1 MVEQTKKAQEQKDD
15 TAGLGTLVG
24 ITALAAL
31 PFLRPIRSYVKQKL
45 AKETIESQAGTKIP
59 RVIADEA
66 QVVPQITYSP
76 DKTKINY
83 MVKQKQPQIEPL
95 LNDRPFESKPMFGS
109 ALYDAIKTSPADE
122 MLADDWVK
130 FFKSKQ
136 NTKYNDGR
144 SSSIQTEELF
154 DTNIA
159 ELDPKGNL
167 MGGLLAAAKNINAPI
182 NRELLLMQVKN
193 NPINRMKLVEFK
205 APQNFQ
211 GSIETLENQI
221 TNVYDT
227 IRKKYPTALAGDG
240 VSGISDLEKALQM
253 VKGIRLSNAQYSG
266 SNLSDTT
273 VQSLGQMFRGSLK
286 KLNVKGIDPQDK
298 SIFEN
303 ALKTVNSETEKLVMA
318 ARSPYKL
325 QHNSQELGQYKL
337 PGETNPVEMVW
348 YYPEKIPTN
357 KLSGSHFRIPDVKTS
372 GESQPLVHAM
382 YGTRF
387 TPKGEKVLSINEIQA
402 DIQQSVFERVKE
414 QEMKR
419 VNPFNREAQAGLL
432 IKPREEIQTKI
443 NEILKKGMYRTE
455 QEGYQL
461 DKLLGEQKIIK
472 KGLGGAKEES
482 NATDFLPMYDT
493 KQYTDYAVKTI
504 ARRAAEQGDQYVAVV
519 PVNYISRGKGAI
531 PGNEIVYGYA
541 NGKGIAKKGEAI
553 VPEVMRKLANQYK
566 TEAKTIQVS
575 KSDPDSPFKIIQ
587 KKEIIRFDKNPDKF
601 RDEAKELE
609 RFKVDHHTA
618 AFKNEEDAKKFLN
631 SYGEGGKIEFIPK
644 DSPELYDLMYALRV
658 TPDMANKP
666 FKLYKHT
673 GGLIED
679 IFKAPLI

>member
-1 MVEQTKKAQEQKDD
+1 MADEAKKMQEQKDD

-31 PFLRPIRSYVKQKL
+31 PFLKPIRSYVKQKL
-45 AKETIESQAGTKIP
+45 AKETIESQAGKNIP

-122 MLADDWVK
+122 MLADDWLK

-136 NTKYNDGR
+136 NVKYNDGR
-144 SSSIQTEELF
+144 SASVQTEELF

-159 ELDPKGNL
+159 SLDPKGNL
-167 MGGLLAAAKNINAPI
+167 VGGLLAAAKNINAPI
-182 NRELLLMQVKN
+182 NKELLLMQVKN
-193 NPINRMKLVEFK
+193 NPINRMQLAEFK
-205 APQNFQ
+205 APENFQ
-211 GSIETLENQI
+211 GSIGAVEDQVK
-221 TNVYDT
+221 NVLDT
-227 IRKKYPTALAGDG
+227 IRKKYPGSL
-240 VSGISDLEKALQM
+240 SGISDLEKALQM
-253 VKGIRLSNAQYSG
+253 SKGIRINNAQFSG
-266 SNLSDTT
+266 SNLNDTT
-273 VQSLGQMFRGSLK
+273 IQNLGQIFRDGLK

-303 ALKTVNSETEKLVMA
+303 ALKTVNAETEKLVLA
-318 ARSPYKL
+318 ARSPYRL
-325 QHNSQELGQYKL
+325 QHNSQEVGQYKL
-337 PGETNPVEMVW
+337 PGETNPIEMVW
-348 YYPEKIPTN
+348 YYPEKIATN
-357 KLSGSHFRIPDVKTS
+357 KSTSSHFRIPDVKY

-387 TPKGEKVLSINEIQA
+387 TPKGERVLSINEIQA
-402 DIQQSVFERVKE
+402 DVQQSVFEQVKE
-414 QEMKR
+414 EGKKR
-419 VNPFNREAQAGLL
+419 INPFNKEAQAGLL
-432 IKPREEIQTKI
+432 IKPKQSIKSKI
-443 NEILKKGMYRTE
+443 DEILKKGMYATE
-455 QEGYQL
+455 DETYQL
-461 DKLLGEQKIIK
+461 NKLLQEDAIIR
-472 KGLGGAKEES
+472 KGLSPEKEVSGA
-482 NATDFLPMYDT
+482 DYLPMFDT

-504 ARRAAEQGDQYVAVV
+504 ARRAAEKGDQWVSVV

-531 PGNEIVYGYA
+531 PGNELVYGYA
-541 NGKGIAKKGEAI
+541 NGKGVAKKGEAI
-553 VPEVMRKLANQYK
+553 VPESMRKLANQYR

-575 KSDPDSPFKIIQ
+575 KSDPESPFKVVQ
-587 KKEIIRFDKNPDKF
+587 VKKVKRFDKNPDKF
-601 RDEAKELE
+601 DDAKELE
-609 RFKVDHHTA
+609 EFKVNHHVA
-618 AFKNEEDAKKFLN
+618 AFKNEQDAKAFL
-631 SYGEGGKIEFIPK
+631 SGYGEGGKIEFIPK

>member
-24 ITALAAL
+24 ITALASL
-31 PFLRPIRSYVKQKL
+31 PFLKPIRSYVKQKL

-59 RVIADEA
+59 RVVADEA

-136 NTKYNDGR
+136 NVKYNDGR
-144 SSSIQTEELF
+144 SASIQMEELF

-159 ELDPKGNL
+159 DLDPKGNL
-167 MGGLLAAAKNINAPI
+167 VGGLLSAAKNINAPI
-182 NRELLLMQVKN
+182 NKELLLMQVKN

-211 GSIETLENQI
+211 GSIGAIDTQI
-221 TNVYDT
+221 KNVYDT
-227 IRKKYPTALAGDG
+227 VRKKYPEALAGDQ
-240 VSGISDLEKALQM
+240 VSGISDLQKALQM
-253 VKGIRLSNAQYSG
+253 VQGIRINNAQFSG

-273 VQSLGQMFRGSLK
+273 LQSLGQIFRDSLK

-303 ALKTVNSETEKLVMA
+303 ALKTVNAETEKLVMA

-325 QHNSQELGQYKL
+325 QHNSQEVGQYKL

-348 YYPEKIPTN
+348 YYPEKIATN
-357 KLSGSHFRIPDVKTS
+357 RSSSSHFKIPETKY
-372 GESQPLVHAM
+372 GETQPLVHAM
-382 YGTRF
+382 YGTRY
-387 TPKGEKVLSINEIQA
+387 TPKGERVLSINEIQA
-402 DIQQSVFERVKE
+402 DVQQSVFEQVKE
-414 QEMKR
+414 EGKKR
-419 VNPFNREAQAGLL
+419 INPFNKEAEAGLL
-432 IKPREEIQTKI
+432 IKPREEINTKI
-443 NEILKKGMYRTE
+443 NELLKKGMYATE
-455 QEGYQL
+455 DETYQL
-461 DKLLGEQKIIK
+461 NKLLGEQKLIK
-472 KGLGGAKEES
+472 KGLTAEKTA

-519 PVNYISRGKGAI
+519 PVNYISRGKGAL
-531 PGNEIVYGYA
+531 PGNELVYGYA
-541 NGKGIAKKGEAI
+541 NGKGVAKKGEAI
-553 VPEVMRKLANQYK
+553 VPETMRKLANQYK

-575 KSDPDSPFKIIQ
+575 KSDPESPFKVVQ
-587 KKEIIRFDKNPDKF
+587 VKKVKRFDKNPDKF
-601 RDEAKELE
+601 DDAKELE
-609 RFKVDHHTA
+609 EFKVNHHVA
-618 AFKNEEDAKKFLN
+618 AFKNEQDAKNFL
-631 SYGEGGKIEFIPK
+631 SGYGEGGKIEFIPK

>member
-1 MVEQTKKAQEQKDD
+1 MADEAKKMQEQKDD

-31 PFLRPIRSYVKQKL
+31 PFLKPIRSYVRQKL
-45 AKETIESQAGTKIP
+45 AKETIESQAGKNIP
-59 RVIADEA
+59 RVVADEA

-122 MLADDWVK
+122 MLADDWLK

-136 NTKYNDGR
+136 NVKYNDGR
-144 SSSIQTEELF
+144 SASVQTEELF

-159 ELDPKGNL
+159 SLDPKGNL
-167 MGGLLAAAKNINAPI
+167 VGGLLAAAKNINAPI
-182 NRELLLMQVKN
+182 NKELLLMQVKN
-193 NPINRMKLVEFK
+193 NPINRMQLAEFK
-205 APQNFQ
+205 APENFQ
-211 GSIETLENQI
+211 GSIGAVEDQVK
-221 TNVYDT
+221 NVLDT
-227 IRKKYPTALAGDG
+227 IRKKYPGSL
-240 VSGISDLEKALQM
+240 SGISDLEKALQM
-253 VKGIRLSNAQYSG
+253 SKGIRINNAQFSG
-266 SNLSDTT
+266 SNLNDTT
-273 VQSLGQMFRGSLK
+273 IQNLGQIFRDGLK

-303 ALKTVNSETEKLVMA
+303 ALKTVNAETEKLVLA
-318 ARSPYKL
+318 ARSPYRL
-325 QHNSQELGQYKL
+325 QHNSQEVGQYKL

-348 YYPEKIPTN
+348 YYPEKIATN
-357 KLSGSHFRIPDVKTS
+357 KSTSSHFRIPDVKY
-372 GESQPLVHAM
+372 GETQPLVHAM

-387 TPKGEKVLSINEIQA
+387 TPKGERVLSINEIQA
-402 DIQQSVFERVKE
+402 DVQQSVFEQVKE
-414 QEMKR
+414 EGKKR
-419 VNPFNREAQAGLL
+419 INPFNKEAQAGLL
-432 IKPREEIQTKI
+432 IKPKESIKSKI
-443 NEILKKGMYRTE
+443 DEILKKGMYATE
-455 QEGYQL
+455 DETYQL
-461 DKLLGEQKIIK
+461 NKLLQEDAIIR
-472 KGLGGAKEES
+472 KGLSPEKEVSGA
-482 NATDFLPMYDT
+482 DYLPMFDT

-504 ARRAAEQGDQYVAVV
+504 ARRAAEKGDQWVSVV

-531 PGNEIVYGYA
+531 PGNELVYGYA
-541 NGKGIAKKGEAI
+541 NGKGVAKKGEAI
-553 VPEVMRKLANQYK
+553 IPESMRKLANQYR

-575 KSDPDSPFKIIQ
+575 KSDPESPFKVVQ
-587 KKEIIRFDKNPDKF
+587 VKKVKRFDKNPDKF
-601 RDEAKELE
+601 DDAKELE
-609 RFKVDHHTA
+609 EFKVNHHVA
-618 AFKNEEDAKKFLN
+618 AFKNEQDAKAFL
-631 SYGEGGKIEFIPK
+631 SGYGEGGKIEFIPK

>member
-24 ITALAAL
+24 ITALAAV
-31 PFLRPIRSYVKQKL
+31 PFLKPIRSYVKQKL

-59 RVIADEA
+59 RVVADEA

-76 DKTKINY
+76 DKTKVNY

-109 ALYDAIKTSPADE
+109 ALYDAIKTSPAEE
-122 MLADDWVK
+122 MLADDWLK
-130 FFKSKQ
+130 FFKTKQ
-136 NTKYNDGR
+136 NVKYNDGR
-144 SSSIQTEELF
+144 SASIQMEELF

-159 ELDPKGNL
+159 DLDPKGNL
-167 MGGLLAAAKNINAPI
+167 VGGLLSAAKNINAPI
-182 NRELLLMQVKN
+182 NKELLLAQVKN

-205 APQNFQ
+205 APENFQ
-211 GSIETLENQI
+211 GSIGAIDTQI
-221 TNVYDT
+221 KNVYDT
-227 IRKKYPTALAGDG
+227 VRKKYPEALAGDQ
-240 VSGISDLEKALQM
+240 VSGISDLQKALQM
-253 VKGIRLSNAQYSG
+253 VQGIRINNAQFSG

-273 VQSLGQMFRGSLK
+273 LQSLGQIFRDSLK

-303 ALKTVNSETEKLVMA
+303 ALKTVNAETEKLVMA

-325 QHNSQELGQYKL
+325 QHNSSEIGQYKL

-357 KLSGSHFRIPDVKTS
+357 RLSGSHFRIPDVKTS

-382 YGTRF
+382 YGTRY

-402 DIQQSVFERVKE
+402 DIQQSVFEKVKE
-414 QEMKR
+414 DGMKR
-419 VNPFNREAQAGLL
+419 INPFNKEAEAGLL
-432 IKPREEIQTKI
+432 IKPREELGQKI
-443 NEILKKGMYRTE
+443 NAILKKGMYRTE
-455 QEGYQL
+455 DEGYQL
-461 DKLLGEQKIIK
+461 EKLLGEQRLIK
-472 KGLGGAKEES
+472 KGLAAEKTA

-504 ARRAAEQGDQYVAVV
+504 ARRAAEQGDQWVSVV
-519 PVNYISRGKGAI
+519 PVSYISRGKGAI
-531 PGNEIVYGYA
+531 PGNELVYGYA
-541 NGKGIAKKGEAI
+541 NGKGVAKKGEAI
-553 VPEVMRKLANQYK
+553 VPETMRKLANQYK

-575 KSDPDSPFKIIQ
+575 KSDPESPFKVVQ
-587 KKEIIRFDKNPDKF
+587 VKKVKRFDKNPDKF
-601 RDEAKELE
+601 DDAKELE
-609 RFKVDHHTA
+609 EFKVNHHVA
-618 AFKNEEDAKKFLN
+618 AFKNEQDAKSFL
-631 SYGEGGKIEFIPK
+631 SGYGEGGKIEFIPK

>member
-31 PFLRPIRSYVKQKL
+31 PFLRPVRNFVRQKL
-45 AKETIESQAGTKIP
+45 AKETIESQAGTNIP
-59 RVIADEA
+59 RVVAGEA

-95 LNDRPFESKPMFGS
+95 LNDRSFESKPMFGS
-109 ALYDAIKTSPADE
+109 SLYDAIKTSPADE

-182 NRELLLMQVKN
+182 NRELLLAQVKN

-205 APQNFQ
+205 APENFQ
-211 GSIETLENQI
+211 GSINALEEQI
-221 TNVYDT
+221 KSVYDVV
-227 IRKKYPTALAGDG
+227 RKKYPTALEGNQ
-240 VSGISDLEKALQM
+240 VSGISDLQKAIQM
-253 VKGIRLSNAQYSG
+253 VQGIRLNNAQFSG

-273 VQSLGQMFRGSLK
+273 LQSLGQLFRDSLK
-286 KLNVKGIDPQDK
+286 KLNVKGIDPQDQA
-298 SIFEN
+298 IFQN
-303 ALKTVNSETEKLVMA
+303 ALKTVNAETEKLVMS

-325 QHNSQELGQYKL
+325 QHNSSEIGQYKL

-402 DIQQSVFERVKE
+402 DIQQSVFEQIKE
-414 QEMKR
+414 EGKKR

-432 IKPREEIQTKI
+432 IKPRENIQVKI
-443 NEILKKGMYRTE
+443 NELLKKGMYATE
-455 QEGYQL
+455 DEAYQL
-461 DKLLGEQKIIK
+461 NKLLGEQRLIRTEMAADK
-472 KGLGGAKEES
+472 
-482 NATDFLPMYDT
+482 ATNTSDFLPMFDT

-504 ARRAAEQGDQYVAVV
+504 ARRAAEQGNQYVAVV
-519 PVNYISRGKGAI
+519 PVNYISRGKGAL
-531 PGNEIVYGYA
+531 PGNELVYGYA
-541 NGKGIAKKGEAI
+541 NGKGVAKKGEAI
-553 VPEVMRKLANQYK
+553 IPESMRKLANQYK

-575 KSDPDSPFKIIQ
+575 KSDPDSPFKVVQ
-587 KKEIIRFDKNPDKF
+587 VKKVKRFDKNPDRF
-601 RDEAKELE
+601 DDAKELE
-609 RFKVDHHTA
+609 EFKVNHHTA
-618 AFKNEEDAKKFLN
+618 AFKNEDDAKIFLSN
-631 SYGEGGKIEFIPK
+631 YGEGGKIEFIPK

-666 FKLYKHT
+666 FKLYKRT

>member
-24 ITALAAL
+24 ITALTAL
-31 PFLRPIRSYVKQKL
+31 PFLKPIRSFVRQKL

-59 RVIADEA
+59 RVVADEA

-109 ALYDAIKTSPADE
+109 ALYDAIKTSPAEE
-122 MLADDWVK
+122 MLADDWLK
-130 FFKSKQ
+130 FFKTKQ
-136 NTKYNDGR
+136 NVKYNDGR
-144 SSSIQTEELF
+144 SASIQIEELF

-159 ELDPKGNL
+159 DLDPKGNL
-167 MGGLLAAAKNINAPI
+167 VGGLLAAAKNINAPI
-182 NRELLLMQVKN
+182 NKELLLAQVKN

-205 APQNFQ
+205 APENFQ
-211 GSIETLENQI
+211 GSIGAIDTQI
-221 TNVYDT
+221 KNVYDT
-227 IRKKYPTALAGDG
+227 VRKKYPEALAGDQ
-240 VSGISDLEKALQM
+240 VSGISDLQKALQM
-253 VKGIRLSNAQYSG
+253 VQGIRINNAQFSG

-273 VQSLGQMFRGSLK
+273 LQSLGQIFRDSLK

-303 ALKTVNSETEKLVMA
+303 ALKTVNAETEKLVMS
-318 ARSPYKL
+318 ARSPYRL
-325 QHNSQELGQYKL
+325 QHNSQEIGQYKL

-357 KLSGSHFRIPDVKTS
+357 KLSGSHFRIPDEKY
-372 GESQPLVHAM
+372 GETQPLVHAM

-402 DIQQSVFERVKE
+402 DIQQSVFEKVKE
-414 QEMKR
+414 DGMKR
-419 VNPFNREAQAGLL
+419 VNPFNKEAEAGLL
-432 IKPREEIQTKI
+432 IKPREELGQKI
-443 NEILKKGMYRTE
+443 NAILKKGMYRTE
-455 QEGYQL
+455 DEGYQL
-461 DKLLGEQKIIK
+461 EKLLGEQRLIK
-472 KGLGGAKEES
+472 KGLAAEKTA
-482 NATDFLPMYDT
+482 NATDFLPMFDT

-504 ARRAAEQGDQYVAVV
+504 ARRAAEQGDQWVSVV
-519 PVNYISRGKGAI
+519 PVSYISRGKGAI
-531 PGNEIVYGYA
+531 PGNELVYGYA
-541 NGKGIAKKGEAI
+541 NGKGVAKKGEAI
-553 VPEVMRKLANQYK
+553 IPETMRKLANQYK

-575 KSDPDSPFKIIQ
+575 KSDPESPFKIVQ
-587 KKEIIRFDKNPDKF
+587 VKKVKRFNKNPDKF
-601 RDEAKELE
+601 SDANELE
-609 RFKVDHHTA
+609 EFKVKHHVA
-618 AFKNEEDAKKFLN
+618 AFKNEQDAKNFL
-631 SYGEGGKIEFIPK
+631 SGYGEGGKIEFIPK
-644 DSPELYDLMYALRV
+644 DNPELYDLMYALRV

>member
-15 TAGLGTLVG
+15 TAGLGTLAG
-24 ITALAAL
+24 ITALAAI
-31 PFLRPIRSYVKQKL
+31 PFLRPVRNFVRQKL

-59 RVIADEA
+59 RVVADEA

-136 NTKYNDGR
+136 NVKYNDGR
-144 SSSIQTEELF
+144 SASIQMEELF

-159 ELDPKGNL
+159 DLDPKGNL
-167 MGGLLAAAKNINAPI
+167 VGGLLAAAKNINAPI
-182 NRELLLMQVKN
+182 NKELLLMQVKN

-211 GSIETLENQI
+211 GSVDTLENQI
-221 TNVYDT
+221 RSVYDV
-227 IRKKYPTALAGDG
+227 IRKKYPTALEGNQ
-240 VSGISDLEKALQM
+240 VSGISDLQKAIQM
-253 VKGIRLSNAQYSG
+253 VQGIRLNNAQYSG

-273 VQSLGQMFRGSLK
+273 LQSLGQMFRESLK

-303 ALKTVNSETEKLVMA
+303 ALKAVNAETEKLVMA

-325 QHNSQELGQYKL
+325 QHNSQEVGQYKL

-372 GESQPLVHAM
+372 YESQPLVHAM

-402 DIQQSVFERVKE
+402 DVQQSVFEQVKE
-414 QEMKR
+414 EGKKR
-419 VNPFNREAQAGLL
+419 INPFNKEAEAGLL
-432 IKPREEIQTKI
+432 IKPREEINTKI
-443 NEILKKGMYRTE
+443 NELLKKGMYATE
-455 QEGYQL
+455 DETYQL
-461 DKLLGEQKIIK
+461 NKLLGEQKLIK
-472 KGLGGAKEES
+472 KGLVAEKTA
-482 NATDFLPMYDT
+482 NATDFLPMFDT

-519 PVNYISRGKGAI
+519 PVNYIARGKGAI

-575 KSDPDSPFKIIQ
+575 KSDPDSPFKIVQ
-587 KKEIIRFDKNPDKF
+587 VKKVKRFDKNPDKF
-601 RDEAKELE
+601 DDAKELE
-609 RFKVDHHTA
+609 EFKVNHHTA
-618 AFKNEEDAKKFLN
+618 AFKNEEDAKIFLSN
-631 SYGEGGKIEFIPK
+631 YGDGGKIEFIPK

>member
-1 MVEQTKKAQEQKDD
+1 MSEQTKKAQEQKDD

-31 PFLRPIRSYVKQKL
+31 PFLKPIRSYVKQKL
-45 AKETIESQAGTKIP
+45 AKETIESQAGTNIP
-59 RVIADEA
+59 RVVAGEA

-122 MLADDWVK
+122 MLADDWLK
-130 FFKSKQ
+130 FFKSKT

-144 SSSIQTEELF
+144 SSSIQMEELF

-159 ELDPKGNL
+159 NVDPQGNL
-167 MGGLLAAAKNINAPI
+167 VGGLLAAAKNINTPI
-182 NRELLLMQVKN
+182 NKELLLLQVKN
-193 NPINRMKLVEFK
+193 NPINKMKLVEFK
-205 APQNFQ
+205 APENFQ
-211 GSIETLENQI
+211 GSIGAIESQI

-227 IRKKYPTALAGDG
+227 VRKKYVTALVGDG
-240 VSGISDLEKALQM
+240 VSGISNLEKALQM
-253 VKGIRLSNAQYSG
+253 SKGVRINNAQFSG

-273 VQSLGQMFRGSLK
+273 IQNLGQIFRDGLK

-303 ALKTVNSETEKLVMA
+303 ALKTVNAETEKLVLA

-325 QHNSQELGQYKL
+325 QHNSSEVGQYKL
-337 PGETNPVEMVW
+337 PGETNPIEMVW
-348 YYPEKIPTN
+348 YYPEKIATN
-357 KLSGSHFRIPDVKTS
+357 RSSSSHFRIPDVKTS

-402 DIQQSVFERVKE
+402 DVQQSVFEQVKE
-414 QEMKR
+414 EGKKR
-419 VNPFNREAQAGLL
+419 INPFNKEAQVGLL
-432 IKPREEIQTKI
+432 IKPKEQVKEKI

-455 QEGYQL
+455 EEGNQL
-461 DKLLGEQKIIK
+461 NKLLQEDTIMR
-472 KGLGGAKEES
+472 KGITPQNEISGA
-482 NATDFLPMYDT
+482 DYLPMFDT

-504 ARRAAEQGDQYVAVV
+504 ARRAAEQGNQYVSVV

-531 PGNEIVYGYA
+531 PGNELVYGYA
-541 NGKGIAKKGEAI
+541 NGKGVAKKGEAI
-553 VPEVMRKLANQYK
+553 VPESMRKLANQYR

-575 KSDPDSPFKIIQ
+575 KSDPESPFKVVQ
-587 KKEIIRFDKNPDKF
+587 VKKVKRFDKNPDKF
-601 RDEAKELE
+601 DNAKELE
-609 RFKVDHHTA
+609 EFKVNHHVA
-618 AFKNEEDAKKFLN
+618 AFKNEQDAKAFL
-631 SYGEGGKIEFIPK
+631 SGYGEGGKIEFIPK

-666 FKLYKHT
+666 FKLYKHA

>member
-1 MVEQTKKAQEQKDD
+1 MSEQTKKAQEQKDD

-31 PFLRPIRSYVKQKL
+31 PFLKPIRSYVKQKL
-45 AKETIESQAGTKIP
+45 AKETIESQAGTNIP
-59 RVIADEA
+59 RVVAGEA

-109 ALYDAIKTSPADE
+109 ALYDAIKTSPAEE
-122 MLADDWVK
+122 MLADDWLK
-130 FFKSKQ
+130 FFKTKQ
-136 NTKYNDGR
+136 NVKYNDGR
-144 SSSIQTEELF
+144 SASIQIEELF

-159 ELDPKGNL
+159 DLDPKGNL
-167 MGGLLAAAKNINAPI
+167 VGGLLAAAKNINAPI
-182 NRELLLMQVKN
+182 NKELLLAQVKN

-205 APQNFQ
+205 APENFQ
-211 GSIETLENQI
+211 GSIGAIDTQI
-221 TNVYDT
+221 KNVYDT
-227 IRKKYPTALAGDG
+227 VRKKYPEALAGDQ
-240 VSGISDLEKALQM
+240 VSGISDLQKALQM
-253 VKGIRLSNAQYSG
+253 VQGIRINNAQFSG

-273 VQSLGQMFRGSLK
+273 LQSLGQIFRDSLK

-303 ALKTVNSETEKLVMA
+303 ALKTVNAETEKLVMS
-318 ARSPYKL
+318 ARSPYRL
-325 QHNSQELGQYKL
+325 QHNSQEIGQYKL

-357 KLSGSHFRIPDVKTS
+357 RLSGSHFRIPDEKY
-372 GESQPLVHAM
+372 GETQPLVHAM
-382 YGTRF
+382 YGTRY

-402 DIQQSVFERVKE
+402 DIQQSVFEKVKE
-414 QEMKR
+414 DGMKR
-419 VNPFNREAQAGLL
+419 VNPFNKEAEAGLL
-432 IKPREEIQTKI
+432 IKPREELGQKI

-455 QEGYQL
+455 DEGYQL
-461 DKLLGEQKIIK
+461 EKLLGEQRLIK
-472 KGLGGAKEES
+472 KGLAAEKTA
-482 NATDFLPMYDT
+482 NATDFLPMFDT

-504 ARRAAEQGDQYVAVV
+504 ARRAAEQGDQWVSVV
-519 PVNYISRGKGAI
+519 PVSYISRGKGAI
-531 PGNEIVYGYA
+531 PGNELVYGYA
-541 NGKGIAKKGEAI
+541 NGKGVAKKGEAI
-553 VPEVMRKLANQYK
+553 VPETMRKLANQYK

-575 KSDPDSPFKIIQ
+575 KSDPESPFKVVQ
-587 KKEIIRFDKNPDKF
+587 VKKVKRFDKNPDKF
-601 RDEAKELE
+601 DDAKELE
-609 RFKVDHHTA
+609 EFKVNHHVA
-618 AFKNEEDAKKFLN
+618 AFKNEQDAKSFL
-631 SYGEGGKIEFIPK
+631 SGYGEGGKIEFIPK

>member
-31 PFLRPIRSYVKQKL
+31 PFLKPIRSYVKQKL
-45 AKETIESQAGTKIP
+45 AKETIESQAGTNIP
-59 RVIADEA
+59 RVVAGEA

-122 MLADDWVK
+122 MLADDWLK
-130 FFKSKQ
+130 FFKSKT

-144 SSSIQTEELF
+144 SSSIQMEELF

-159 ELDPKGNL
+159 NVDPQGNL
-167 MGGLLAAAKNINAPI
+167 VGGLLAAAKNINAPI
-182 NRELLLMQVKN
+182 NKELLLLQVKN
-193 NPINRMKLVEFK
+193 NPINKMKLVEFK
-205 APQNFQ
+205 APENFQ
-211 GSIETLENQI
+211 GSIGAVEDQVK
-221 TNVYDT
+221 NVLDT
-227 IRKKYPTALAGDG
+227 IRKKYPGSL
-240 VSGISDLEKALQM
+240 SGISDLEKALQM
-253 VKGIRLSNAQYSG
+253 SKGVRINNAQFSG

-273 VQSLGQMFRGSLK
+273 IQNLGQIFRDGLK

-303 ALKTVNSETEKLVMA
+303 ALKTVNAETEKLVLA

-325 QHNSQELGQYKL
+325 QHNSSEVGQYKL
-337 PGETNPVEMVW
+337 PGETNPIEMVW
-348 YYPEKIPTN
+348 YYPEKIATN
-357 KLSGSHFRIPDVKTS
+357 RSSSSHFRIPDVKTS

-402 DIQQSVFERVKE
+402 DVQQSVFEQVKE
-414 QEMKR
+414 EGKKR
-419 VNPFNREAQAGLL
+419 INPFNKEAQAGLL
-432 IKPREEIQTKI
+432 LKPKESVRNKI
-443 NEILKKGMYRTE
+443 DEILKKGMYRTE
-455 QEGYQL
+455 EEGYQL
-461 DKLLGEQKIIK
+461 NKLLQEDTIIR
-472 KGLGGAKEES
+472 KGLSPQNEMSGA
-482 NATDFLPMYDT
+482 DYLPMFDT

-504 ARRAAEQGDQYVAVV
+504 ARRAAEQGNQYVSVV

-531 PGNEIVYGYA
+531 PGNELVYGYA
-541 NGKGIAKKGEAI
+541 NGKGVAKKGEAI
-553 VPEVMRKLANQYK
+553 VPESMRKLANQYR

-575 KSDPDSPFKIIQ
+575 KSDPESPFKVVQ
-587 KKEIIRFDKNPDKF
+587 VKKVKRFDKNPDKF
-601 RDEAKELE
+601 DNAKELE
-609 RFKVDHHTA
+609 EFKVNHHVA
-618 AFKNEEDAKKFLN
+618 AFKNEQDAKAFL
-631 SYGEGGKIEFIPK
+631 SGYGEGGKIEFIPK

-666 FKLYKHT
+666 FKLYKHA

>member
-24 ITALAAL
+24 ITALAAI
-31 PFLRPIRSYVKQKL
+31 PFLRPVRNFVRQKL
-45 AKETIESQAGTKIP
+45 AKETIESQAGTNTP
-59 RVIADEA
+59 RVVAGEA

-182 NRELLLMQVKN
+182 NKELLLSQVKN
-193 NPINRMKLVEFK
+193 NPINKMKLVEFK
-205 APQNFQ
+205 APENFQ
-211 GSIETLENQI
+211 GSIGAIDTQI
-221 TNVYDT
+221 KNVYDT
-227 IRKKYPTALAGDG
+227 VRKKYPEALAGDQ
-240 VSGISDLEKALQM
+240 VSGISDLQKALQM
-253 VKGIRLSNAQYSG
+253 VQGIRLNNAQFSG

-273 VQSLGQMFRGSLK
+273 LQSLGQIFRDSLK

-303 ALKTVNSETEKLVMA
+303 ALKTVNAETEKLVMA

-325 QHNSQELGQYKL
+325 QHNSQEVGQYKL

-348 YYPEKIPTN
+348 YYPEKIATN
-357 KLSGSHFRIPDVKTS
+357 RSSSSHFRIPDVKTS

-402 DIQQSVFERVKE
+402 DVQQSVFEQVKE
-414 QEMKR
+414 EGKKR
-419 VNPFNREAQAGLL
+419 INPFNKEAQAGLL
-432 IKPREEIQTKI
+432 IKPKEQVKEKI
-443 NEILKKGMYRTE
+443 NAILKKGMYRTE
-455 QEGYQL
+455 EEGNQL
-461 DKLLGEQKIIK
+461 NKLLQEDTIMR
-472 KGLGGAKEES
+472 KGLSPEKEISGA
-482 NATDFLPMYDT
+482 DYLPMFDT

-504 ARRAAEQGDQYVAVV
+504 ARRAAEQGNQYVSVV

-531 PGNEIVYGYA
+531 PGNELVYGYA
-541 NGKGIAKKGEAI
+541 NGKGVAKKGEAI
-553 VPEVMRKLANQYK
+553 VPEAMRKLANQYK

-575 KSDPDSPFKIIQ
+575 KSDPESPFKVVQ
-587 KKEIIRFDKNPDKF
+587 VKKVKRFDKNPDKF
-601 RDEAKELE
+601 DDAKELE
-609 RFKVDHHTA
+609 EFKVNHHVA
-618 AFKNEEDAKKFLN
+618 AFKNEQDAKNFL
-631 SYGEGGKIEFIPK
+631 SGYGEGGKIEFIPK

>member
-1 MVEQTKKAQEQKDD
+1 MVEQTKKAQEQKND

-24 ITALAAL
+24 ITALAAI
-31 PFLRPIRSYVKQKL
+31 PFLRPVRNFVRQKL
-45 AKETIESQAGTKIP
+45 AKETIESQVGTNTP
-59 RVIADEA
+59 RVVAGEA

-109 ALYDAIKTSPADE
+109 ALYDAIKTSPAEE
-122 MLADDWVK
+122 MLADDWLK
-130 FFKSKQ
+130 FFKSKT

-144 SSSIQTEELF
+144 SSSIQMEELF

-159 ELDPKGNL
+159 NVDPQGNL
-167 MGGLLAAAKNINAPI
+167 VGGLLAAAKNINAPI
-182 NRELLLMQVKN
+182 NKELLLMQVKN
-193 NPINRMKLVEFK
+193 NPINKMKLVEFK
-205 APQNFQ
+205 APENFQ
-211 GSIETLENQI
+211 GSIGAIDTQI
-221 TNVYDT
+221 KNVYDT
-227 IRKKYPTALAGDG
+227 VRKKYPEALAGDQ
-240 VSGISDLEKALQM
+240 VSGISDLQKALQM
-253 VKGIRLSNAQYSG
+253 VQGIRLNNAQFSG

-273 VQSLGQMFRGSLK
+273 LQSLGQIFRDSLK

-303 ALKTVNSETEKLVMA
+303 ALKTVNAETEKLVMA

-325 QHNSQELGQYKL
+325 QHNSQEVGQYKL

-348 YYPEKIPTN
+348 YYPEKIATN
-357 KLSGSHFRIPDVKTS
+357 RSSSSHFRIPDVKTS

-402 DIQQSVFERVKE
+402 DVQQSVFEQVKE
-414 QEMKR
+414 EGKKR
-419 VNPFNREAQAGLL
+419 INPFNKEAQAGLL
-432 IKPREEIQTKI
+432 IKPKEQVKEKI
-443 NEILKKGMYRTE
+443 NAILKKGMYRTE
-455 QEGYQL
+455 EEGNQL
-461 DKLLGEQKIIK
+461 NKLLQEDTIMR
-472 KGLGGAKEES
+472 KGLSPEKEISGA
-482 NATDFLPMYDT
+482 DYLPMFDT

-504 ARRAAEQGDQYVAVV
+504 ARRAAEQGNQYVSVV

-531 PGNEIVYGYA
+531 PGNELVYGYA
-541 NGKGIAKKGEAI
+541 NGKGVAKKGEAI
-553 VPEVMRKLANQYK
+553 VPEAMRKLANQYK

-575 KSDPDSPFKIIQ
+575 KSDPESPFKVVQ
-587 KKEIIRFDKNPDKF
+587 VKKVKRFDKNPDKF
-601 RDEAKELE
+601 DDAKELE
-609 RFKVDHHTA
+609 EFKVNHHVA
-618 AFKNEEDAKKFLN
+618 AFKNEQDAKSFL
-631 SYGEGGKIEFIPK
+631 SGYGEGGKIEFIPK

>member
-1 MVEQTKKAQEQKDD
+1 MSEQTKKAQEQKDD

-31 PFLRPIRSYVKQKL
+31 PFLKPIRSYVKQKL
-45 AKETIESQAGTKIP
+45 AKETIESQAGTNIP
-59 RVIADEA
+59 RVVAGEA

-95 LNDRPFESKPMFGS
+95 LNDKPFESKPMFGS

-122 MLADDWVK
+122 MLADDWLK
-130 FFKSKQ
+130 FFKSKT

-144 SSSIQTEELF
+144 SSSIQMEELF

-159 ELDPKGNL
+159 NVDPQGNL
-167 MGGLLAAAKNINAPI
+167 VGGLLAAAKNINAPI
-182 NRELLLMQVKN
+182 NKELLLSQVKN
-193 NPINRMKLVEFK
+193 NPINRMQLVEFK
-205 APQNFQ
+205 APENFQ
-211 GSIETLENQI
+211 GSIGAIENQI

-227 IRKKYPTALAGDG
+227 VRKKYVTALVGDG
-240 VSGISDLEKALQM
+240 VSGISNLEKALVM
-253 VKGIRLSNAQYSG
+253 SKGLRINNAQFSG

-273 VQSLGQMFRGSLK
+273 IQSLGQLFRDGLK

-303 ALKTVNSETEKLVMA
+303 ALKTVNAETEKLVLA

-325 QHNSQELGQYKL
+325 QHNSSEVGQYKL
-337 PGETNPVEMVW
+337 PGETNPIEMVW
-348 YYPEKIPTN
+348 YYPEKIATN
-357 KLSGSHFRIPDVKTS
+357 RSSSSHFRIPDVKTS

-402 DIQQSVFERVKE
+402 DVQQSVFEQVKE
-414 QEMKR
+414 EGKKR
-419 VNPFNREAQAGLL
+419 INPFNKEAQVGLL
-432 IKPREEIQTKI
+432 IKPKEQVKEKI

-455 QEGYQL
+455 EEGNQL
-461 DKLLGEQKIIK
+461 NKLLQEDTIMR
-472 KGLGGAKEES
+472 KGITPQNEISGA
-482 NATDFLPMYDT
+482 DYLPMFDT

-504 ARRAAEQGDQYVAVV
+504 ARRAAEQGNQYVSVV

-531 PGNEIVYGYA
+531 PGNELVYGYA
-541 NGKGIAKKGEAI
+541 NGKGVAKKGEAI
-553 VPEVMRKLANQYK
+553 VPESMRKLANQYR

-575 KSDPDSPFKIIQ
+575 KSDPESPFKVVQ
-587 KKEIIRFDKNPDKF
+587 VKKVKRFDKNPDKF
-601 RDEAKELE
+601 DNAKELE
-609 RFKVDHHTA
+609 EFKVNHHVA
-618 AFKNEEDAKKFLN
+618 AFKNEQDAKAFL
-631 SYGEGGKIEFIPK
+631 SGYGEGGKIEFIPK

-666 FKLYKHT
+666 FKLYKHA

>member
-24 ITALAAL
+24 ITALAAV
-31 PFLRPIRSYVKQKL
+31 PFLKPIRSYVKQKL
-45 AKETIESQAGTKIP
+45 AKETIESQAGTKIS

-76 DKTKINY
+76 DKTKVNY

-109 ALYDAIKTSPADE
+109 ALYDAIKTSPAEE
-122 MLADDWVK
+122 MLADDWLK
-130 FFKSKQ
+130 FFKTKQ
-136 NTKYNDGR
+136 NVKYNDGR
-144 SSSIQTEELF
+144 SASIQMEELF

-159 ELDPKGNL
+159 DLDPKGNL
-167 MGGLLAAAKNINAPI
+167 VGGLLSAAKNINAPI
-182 NRELLLMQVKN
+182 NKELLLAQVKN

-205 APQNFQ
+205 APENFQ
-211 GSIETLENQI
+211 GSIGAIDTQI
-221 TNVYDT
+221 KNVYDT
-227 IRKKYPTALAGDG
+227 VRKKYPEALAGDQ
-240 VSGISDLEKALQM
+240 VSGISDLQKALQM
-253 VKGIRLSNAQYSG
+253 VQGIRINNAQFSG

-273 VQSLGQMFRGSLK
+273 LQSLGQIFRDSLK

-303 ALKTVNSETEKLVMA
+303 ALKTVNAETEKLVMS
-318 ARSPYKL
+318 ARSPYRL
-325 QHNSQELGQYKL
+325 QHNSQEIGQYKL

-357 KLSGSHFRIPDVKTS
+357 RLSGSHFRIPDEKY
-372 GESQPLVHAM
+372 GETQPLVHAM
-382 YGTRF
+382 YGTRY

-402 DIQQSVFERVKE
+402 DIQQSVFEKVKE
-414 QEMKR
+414 DGMKR
-419 VNPFNREAQAGLL
+419 INPFNKEAEAGLL
-432 IKPREEIQTKI
+432 IKPREELSQKI
-443 NEILKKGMYRTE
+443 NAILKKGMYRTE
-455 QEGYQL
+455 DEGYQL
-461 DKLLGEQKIIK
+461 EKLLGEQRLIK
-472 KGLGGAKEES
+472 KGLAAEKTA

-504 ARRAAEQGDQYVAVV
+504 ARRAAEQGDQWVSVV
-519 PVNYISRGKGAI
+519 PVSYISRGKGAI
-531 PGNEIVYGYA
+531 PGNELVYGYA
-541 NGKGIAKKGEAI
+541 NGKGVAKKGEAI
-553 VPEVMRKLANQYK
+553 VPETMRKLANQYK

-575 KSDPDSPFKIIQ
+575 KSDPESPFKVVQ
-587 KKEIIRFDKNPDKF
+587 VKKVKRFDKNPDKF
-601 RDEAKELE
+601 SDANELE
-609 RFKVDHHTA
+609 EFKVKHHVA
-618 AFKNEEDAKKFLN
+618 AFKNEQDAKNFL
-631 SYGEGGKIEFIPK
+631 SGYGEGGKIEFIPK
-644 DSPELYDLMYALRV
+644 DNPELYDLMYALRV

>member
-15 TAGLGTLVG
+15 TAGLGTLAG
-24 ITALAAL
+24 ITALAAI
-31 PFLRPIRSYVKQKL
+31 PFLRPVRNFVRQRL
-45 AKETIESQAGTKIP
+45 AKETIESQAGTNIP
-59 RVIADEA
+59 RVIAEEA

-76 DKTKINY
+76 NKTKINY

-95 LNDRPFESKPMFGS
+95 LNDRSFESKPMFGS

-130 FFKSKQ
+130 FFKTKQ

-144 SSSIQTEELF
+144 SSSIQNEELF

-182 NRELLLMQVKN
+182 NRELLLAQVKN

-205 APQNFQ
+205 APENFQ
-211 GSIETLENQI
+211 GSVNVLDDQI
-221 TNVYDT
+221 KSVYDV
-227 IRKKYPTALAGDG
+227 IKKKYPEALAGDQ
-240 VSGISDLEKALQM
+240 VSGISDLQKAMQM
-253 VKGIRLSNAQYSG
+253 VQGIRLNNAQYSG

-273 VQSLGQMFRGSLK
+273 VQSLGQLFRDSLK

-298 SIFEN
+298 SIFQN
-303 ALKTVNSETEKLVMA
+303 ALKTVNAETEKLVMA

-325 QHNSQELGQYKL
+325 QHNSQEVGQYKL

-357 KLSGSHFRIPDVKTS
+357 RLSGNHFRIPDVKTA

-402 DIQQSVFERVKE
+402 DVQQTVFEQVKE
-414 QEMKR
+414 EGKKR
-419 VNPFNREAQAGLL
+419 INPFNKEAQAGLL
-432 IKPREEIQTKI
+432 IKPREEINTKI
-443 NEILKKGMYRTE
+443 NDLLKKGMYATE
-455 QEGYQL
+455 DETYQL
-461 DKLLGEQKIIK
+461 NKLLGEQKLIK
-472 KGLGGAKEES
+472 KGLGGAQEEA
-482 NATDFLPMYDT
+482 NAADFLPMFDT

-504 ARRAAEQGDQYVAVV
+504 ARRAAEQGNQYVAVV
-519 PVNYISRGKGAI
+519 PVNYISRGKGAL
-531 PGNEIVYGYA
+531 PGNELVYGYA
-541 NGKGIAKKGEAI
+541 NGKGVAKKGEAI
-553 VPEVMRKLANQYK
+553 IPESMRKLANQYK

-575 KSDPDSPFKIIQ
+575 KSDPDSPFKIVQ
-587 KKEIIRFDKNPDKF
+587 VKKVKRFDKNPDNF
-601 RDEAKELE
+601 RDAKELE
-609 RFKVDHHTA
+609 EFKINHHTA
-618 AFKNEEDAKKFLN
+618 AFKNEEDAKRFLS
-631 SYGEGGKIEFIPK
+631 SYGDGGKIEFIPK

>member
-1 MVEQTKKAQEQKDD
+1 MSEQTKKAQEQKDD

-31 PFLRPIRSYVKQKL
+31 PFLKPIRSYVKQKL
-45 AKETIESQAGTKIP
+45 AKETIESQAGTNIP
-59 RVIADEA
+59 RVVAGEA

-122 MLADDWVK
+122 MLADDWLK
-130 FFKSKQ
+130 FFKSKT

-144 SSSIQTEELF
+144 SSSIQMEELF

-159 ELDPKGNL
+159 NVDPQGNL
-167 MGGLLAAAKNINAPI
+167 VGGLLAAAKNINAPI
-182 NRELLLMQVKN
+182 NKELLLLQVKN
-193 NPINRMKLVEFK
+193 NPINKMKLVEFK
-205 APQNFQ
+205 APENFQ
-211 GSIETLENQI
+211 GSIGAVEDQVK
-221 TNVYDT
+221 NVLDT
-227 IRKKYPTALAGDG
+227 IRKKYPGSL
-240 VSGISDLEKALQM
+240 SGISDLEKALQM
-253 VKGIRLSNAQYSG
+253 SKGVRINNAQFSG

-273 VQSLGQMFRGSLK
+273 IQNLGQIFRDGLK

-303 ALKTVNSETEKLVMA
+303 ALKTVNAETEKLVLA

-325 QHNSQELGQYKL
+325 QHNSSEVGQYKL
-337 PGETNPVEMVW
+337 PGETNPIEMVW
-348 YYPEKIPTN
+348 YYPEKIATN
-357 KLSGSHFRIPDVKTS
+357 RSSSSHFRIPDVKTS

-402 DIQQSVFERVKE
+402 DVQQSVFEQVKE
-414 QEMKR
+414 EGKKR
-419 VNPFNREAQAGLL
+419 INPFNKEAQVGLL
-432 IKPREEIQTKI
+432 IKPKEQVKEKI

-455 QEGYQL
+455 EEGNQL
-461 DKLLGEQKIIK
+461 NKLLQEDTIMR
-472 KGLGGAKEES
+472 KGITPQNEISGA
-482 NATDFLPMYDT
+482 DYLPMFDT

-504 ARRAAEQGDQYVAVV
+504 ARRAAEQGNQYVSVV

-531 PGNEIVYGYA
+531 PGNELVYGYA
-541 NGKGIAKKGEAI
+541 NGKGVAKKGEAI
-553 VPEVMRKLANQYK
+553 VPESMRKLANQYR

-575 KSDPDSPFKIIQ
+575 KSDPESPFKVVQ
-587 KKEIIRFDKNPDKF
+587 VKKVKRFDKNPDKF
-601 RDEAKELE
+601 DNAKELE
-609 RFKVDHHTA
+609 EFKVNHHVA
-618 AFKNEEDAKKFLN
+618 AFKNEQDAKAFL
-631 SYGEGGKIEFIPK
+631 SGYGEGGKIEFIPK

-666 FKLYKHT
+666 FKLYKHA

>member
-1 MVEQTKKAQEQKDD
+1 MSEQTKKAQEQKDD

-31 PFLRPIRSYVKQKL
+31 PFLKPIRSYVKQKL
-45 AKETIESQAGTKIP
+45 AKETIESQAGTNIP
-59 RVIADEA
+59 RVVAGEA

-122 MLADDWVK
+122 MLADDWLK
-130 FFKSKQ
+130 FFKSKT

-144 SSSIQTEELF
+144 SSSIQMEELF

-159 ELDPKGNL
+159 NVDPQGNL
-167 MGGLLAAAKNINAPI
+167 VGGLLAAAKNINAPI
-182 NRELLLMQVKN
+182 NKELLLSQVKN
-193 NPINRMKLVEFK
+193 NPINRMQLVEFK
-205 APQNFQ
+205 APENFQ
-211 GSIETLENQI
+211 GSIGAVEDQVK
-221 TNVYDT
+221 NVLDT
-227 IRKKYPTALAGDG
+227 IRKKYPGSL
-240 VSGISDLEKALQM
+240 SGISDLEKALQM
-253 VKGIRLSNAQYSG
+253 SKGVRINNAQFSG

-273 VQSLGQMFRGSLK
+273 IQNLGQIFRDGLK

-303 ALKTVNSETEKLVMA
+303 ALKTVNAETEKLVLA

-325 QHNSQELGQYKL
+325 QHNSSEVGQYKL

-348 YYPEKIPTN
+348 YYPEKIATN
-357 KLSGSHFRIPDVKTS
+357 RSSSSHFRIPDVKTS

-402 DIQQSVFERVKE
+402 DVQQSVFEQVKE
-414 QEMKR
+414 EGKKR
-419 VNPFNREAQAGLL
+419 INPFNKEAQVGLL
-432 IKPREEIQTKI
+432 IKPKEQVKEKI

-455 QEGYQL
+455 EEGNQL
-461 DKLLGEQKIIK
+461 NKLLQEDTIMR
-472 KGLGGAKEES
+472 KGITPQNEISGA
-482 NATDFLPMYDT
+482 DYLPMFDT

-504 ARRAAEQGDQYVAVV
+504 ARRAAEQGNQYVSVV

-531 PGNEIVYGYA
+531 PGNELVYGYA
-541 NGKGIAKKGEAI
+541 NGKGVAKKGEAI
-553 VPEVMRKLANQYK
+553 VPESMRKLANQYR

-575 KSDPDSPFKIIQ
+575 KSDPESPFKVVQ
-587 KKEIIRFDKNPDKF
+587 VKKVKRFDKNPDKF
-601 RDEAKELE
+601 DNAKELE
-609 RFKVDHHTA
+609 EFKVNHHVA
-618 AFKNEEDAKKFLN
+618 AFKNEQDAKAFL
-631 SYGEGGKIEFIPK
+631 SGYGEGGKIEFIPK

-666 FKLYKHT
+666 FKLYKHA

>member
-1 MVEQTKKAQEQKDD
+1 MSEQTKKAQEQKDD

-31 PFLRPIRSYVKQKL
+31 PFLKPIRSYVKQKL
-45 AKETIESQAGTKIP
+45 AKETIESQAGTNIP
-59 RVIADEA
+59 RVVAGEA

-109 ALYDAIKTSPADE
+109 ALYDAIKTSPAEE
-122 MLADDWVK
+122 MLADDWLK

-144 SSSIQTEELF
+144 SSSIQMEELF

-159 ELDPKGNL
+159 NVDPKGNL
-167 MGGLLAAAKNINAPI
+167 VGGLLAAAKNINAPI
-182 NRELLLMQVKN
+182 NKELLLAQVKN

-205 APQNFQ
+205 APENFQ
-211 GSIETLENQI
+211 GSIGAVEDQVK
-221 TNVYDT
+221 NVLDT
-227 IRKKYPTALAGDG
+227 IRKKYPGSL
-240 VSGISDLEKALQM
+240 SGISDLEKALQM
-253 VKGIRLSNAQYSG
+253 SKGVRINNAQFSG

-273 VQSLGQMFRGSLK
+273 IQNLGQIFRDGLK

-298 SIFEN
+298 STFEN
-303 ALKTVNSETEKLVMA
+303 ALKTVNAETEKLVLA
-318 ARSPYKL
+318 ARSPYRL
-325 QHNSQELGQYKL
+325 QHNSQEVGQYKL
-337 PGETNPVEMVW
+337 PGESNPVEMVW
-348 YYPEKIPTN
+348 YYPEKIATN
-357 KLSGSHFRIPDVKTS
+357 RSSSSHFRIPDVKTS
-372 GESQPLVHAM
+372 SESQPLVHAM

-402 DIQQSVFERVKE
+402 DVQQSVFEQVKE
-414 QEMKR
+414 EGKKR
-419 VNPFNREAQAGLL
+419 INPFNKEAQAGLL
-432 IKPREEIQTKI
+432 LKPKESVRNKI
-443 NEILKKGMYRTE
+443 DEILKKGMYRTE
-455 QEGYQL
+455 EEGYQL
-461 DKLLGEQKIIK
+461 NKLLQEDTIIR
-472 KGLGGAKEES
+472 KGLSPQNEMSGA
-482 NATDFLPMYDT
+482 DYLPMFDT

-504 ARRAAEQGDQYVAVV
+504 ARRAAEQGNQYVSVV

-531 PGNEIVYGYA
+531 PGNELVYGYA
-541 NGKGIAKKGEAI
+541 NGKGVAKKGEAI
-553 VPEVMRKLANQYK
+553 VPESMRKLANQYR

-575 KSDPDSPFKIIQ
+575 KSDPESPFKVVQ
-587 KKEIIRFDKNPDKF
+587 VKKVKRFDKNPDKF
-601 RDEAKELE
+601 DNAKELE
-609 RFKVDHHTA
+609 EFKVNHHVA
-618 AFKNEEDAKKFLN
+618 AFKNEQDAKAFL
-631 SYGEGGKIEFIPK
+631 SGYGEGGKIEFIPK

-666 FKLYKHT
+666 FKLYKHA

>member
-1 MVEQTKKAQEQKDD
+1 MADEAKKMQEQKDD

-31 PFLRPIRSYVKQKL
+31 PFLKPIRSFVRQKL
-45 AKETIESQAGTKIP
+45 AKETIESQAGKNIP
-59 RVIADEA
+59 RVVADEA

-122 MLADDWVK
+122 MLADDWLK

-144 SSSIQTEELF
+144 SSSIQMEELF

-159 ELDPKGNL
+159 NVDPKGNL
-167 MGGLLAAAKNINAPI
+167 VGGLLAAAKNINAPI
-182 NRELLLMQVKN
+182 NKELLLMQVKN
-193 NPINRMKLVEFK
+193 NPINRMQLAEFK
-205 APQNFQ
+205 APENFQ
-211 GSIETLENQI
+211 SSIGAVEDQVK
-221 TNVYDT
+221 NVLDT
-227 IRKKYPTALAGDG
+227 IRKKYPGSL
-240 VSGISDLEKALQM
+240 SGISDLEKALQM
-253 VKGIRLSNAQYSG
+253 SKGIRINNAQFSG
-266 SNLSDTT
+266 SNLNDTT
-273 VQSLGQMFRGSLK
+273 IQNLGQIFRDGLK

-303 ALKTVNSETEKLVMA
+303 ALKTVNAETEKLVLA
-318 ARSPYKL
+318 ARSPYRL
-325 QHNSQELGQYKL
+325 QHNSQEVGQYKL

-348 YYPEKIPTN
+348 YYPEKIATN
-357 KLSGSHFRIPDVKTS
+357 KSTSSHFRIPDVKY
-372 GESQPLVHAM
+372 GETQPLVHAM

-387 TPKGEKVLSINEIQA
+387 TPKGERVLSINEIQA
-402 DIQQSVFERVKE
+402 DVQQSVFEQVKE
-414 QEMKR
+414 EGKKR
-419 VNPFNREAQAGLL
+419 INPFNKEAQAGLL
-432 IKPREEIQTKI
+432 IKPKESIKSKI
-443 NEILKKGMYRTE
+443 DEILKKGMYATE
-455 QEGYQL
+455 DETYQL
-461 DKLLGEQKIIK
+461 NKLLQEDAIIR
-472 KGLGGAKEES
+472 KGLSPEKEVSGA
-482 NATDFLPMYDT
+482 DYLPMFDT

-504 ARRAAEQGDQYVAVV
+504 ARRAAEKGDQWVSVV

-531 PGNEIVYGYA
+531 PGNELVYGYA
-541 NGKGIAKKGEAI
+541 NGKGVAKKGEAI
-553 VPEVMRKLANQYK
+553 VPESMRKLANQYR

-575 KSDPDSPFKIIQ
+575 KSDPESPFKVVQ
-587 KKEIIRFDKNPDKF
+587 VKKVKRFDKNPDKF
-601 RDEAKELE
+601 DDAKELE
-609 RFKVDHHTA
+609 EFKVNHHVA
-618 AFKNEEDAKKFLN
+618 AFKNEQDAKAFL
-631 SYGEGGKIEFIPK
+631 SGYGEGGKIEFIPK

>member
-1 MVEQTKKAQEQKDD
+1 MSEQTKKAQEQKDD

-31 PFLRPIRSYVKQKL
+31 PFLKPIRSYVKQKL
-45 AKETIESQAGTKIP
+45 AKETIESQAGTNIP
-59 RVIADEA
+59 RVVAGEA

-122 MLADDWVK
+122 MLADDWLK
-130 FFKSKQ
+130 FFKSKT

-144 SSSIQTEELF
+144 SSSIQMEELF

-159 ELDPKGNL
+159 NVDPQGNL
-167 MGGLLAAAKNINAPI
+167 VGGLLAAAKNINAPI
-182 NRELLLMQVKN
+182 NKELLLSQVKN
-193 NPINRMKLVEFK
+193 NPINRMQLVEFK
-205 APQNFQ
+205 APENFQ
-211 GSIETLENQI
+211 GSIGAIENQI

-227 IRKKYPTALAGDG
+227 VRKKYVTALVGDG
-240 VSGISDLEKALQM
+240 VSGISNLEKALQM
-253 VKGIRLSNAQYSG
+253 SKGVRINNAQFSG

-273 VQSLGQMFRGSLK
+273 IQNLGQIFRDGLK
-286 KLNVKGIDPQDK
+286 KLNFKGIDPQDK

-303 ALKTVNSETEKLVMA
+303 ALKTVNAETEKLVLA

-325 QHNSQELGQYKL
+325 QHNSSEVGQYKL
-337 PGETNPVEMVW
+337 PGETNPIEMVW
-348 YYPEKIPTN
+348 YYPEKIATN
-357 KLSGSHFRIPDVKTS
+357 RSSSSHFRIPDVKTS

-402 DIQQSVFERVKE
+402 DVQQSVFEQVKE
-414 QEMKR
+414 EGKKR
-419 VNPFNREAQAGLL
+419 INPFNKEAQAGLL
-432 IKPREEIQTKI
+432 LKPKESVRNKI
-443 NEILKKGMYRTE
+443 DEILKKGMYRTE
-455 QEGYQL
+455 EEGYQL
-461 DKLLGEQKIIK
+461 NKLLQEDTIIR
-472 KGLGGAKEES
+472 KGLSPQNEMSGA
-482 NATDFLPMYDT
+482 DYLPMFDT

-504 ARRAAEQGDQYVAVV
+504 ARRAAEQGNQYVSVV

-531 PGNEIVYGYA
+531 PGNELVYGYA
-541 NGKGIAKKGEAI
+541 NGKGVAKKGEAI
-553 VPEVMRKLANQYK
+553 VPESMRKLANQYR

-575 KSDPDSPFKIIQ
+575 KSDPESPFKVVQ
-587 KKEIIRFDKNPDKF
+587 VKKVKRFDKNPDKF
-601 RDEAKELE
+601 DNAKELE
-609 RFKVDHHTA
+609 EFKVNHHVA
-618 AFKNEEDAKKFLN
+618 AFKNEQDAKAFL
-631 SYGEGGKIEFIPK
+631 SGYGEGGKIEFIPK

-666 FKLYKHT
+666 FKLYKHA

>member
-1 MVEQTKKAQEQKDD
+1 MSEQTKKAQEQKDD

-31 PFLRPIRSYVKQKL
+31 PFLKPIRSYVKQKL
-45 AKETIESQAGTKIP
+45 AKETIESQAGTNIP
-59 RVIADEA
+59 RVVAGEA

-122 MLADDWVK
+122 MLADDWLK
-130 FFKSKQ
+130 FFKSKT

-144 SSSIQTEELF
+144 SSSIQMEELF

-159 ELDPKGNL
+159 NVDPQGNL
-167 MGGLLAAAKNINAPI
+167 VGGLLAAAKNINAPI
-182 NRELLLMQVKN
+182 NKELLLLQVKN
-193 NPINRMKLVEFK
+193 NPINKMKLVEFK
-205 APQNFQ
+205 APENFQ
-211 GSIETLENQI
+211 GSIGAVEDQVK
-221 TNVYDT
+221 NVLDT
-227 IRKKYPTALAGDG
+227 IRKKYPGSL
-240 VSGISDLEKALQM
+240 SGISDLEKALQM
-253 VKGIRLSNAQYSG
+253 SKGVRINNAQFSG

-273 VQSLGQMFRGSLK
+273 LQNLGQIFRDGLK

-303 ALKTVNSETEKLVMA
+303 ALKTVNAETEKLVLA

-325 QHNSQELGQYKL
+325 QHNSSEVGQYKL

-348 YYPEKIPTN
+348 YYPEKIATN
-357 KLSGSHFRIPDVKTS
+357 RSSSSHFRIPDVKTS

-402 DIQQSVFERVKE
+402 DVQQSVFEQVKE
-414 QEMKR
+414 EGKKR
-419 VNPFNREAQAGLL
+419 INPFNKEAQVGLL
-432 IKPREEIQTKI
+432 IKPKEQVKEKI

-455 QEGYQL
+455 EEGNQL
-461 DKLLGEQKIIK
+461 NKLLQEDTIIR
-472 KGLGGAKEES
+472 KGLSPQNEMSGA
-482 NATDFLPMYDT
+482 DYLPMFDT

-504 ARRAAEQGDQYVAVV
+504 ARRAAEQGNQYVSVV

-531 PGNEIVYGYA
+531 PGNELVYGYA
-541 NGKGIAKKGEAI
+541 NGKGVAKKGEAI
-553 VPEVMRKLANQYK
+553 VPESMRKLANQYR

-575 KSDPDSPFKIIQ
+575 KSDPESPFKVVQ
-587 KKEIIRFDKNPDKF
+587 VKKVKRFDKNPDKF
-601 RDEAKELE
+601 DNAKELE
-609 RFKVDHHTA
+609 EFKVNHHVA
-618 AFKNEEDAKKFLN
+618 AFKNEQDAKAFL
-631 SYGEGGKIEFIPK
+631 SGYGEGGKIEFIPK

-666 FKLYKHT
+666 FKLYKHA

>member
-1 MVEQTKKAQEQKDD
+1 MSEQTKKAQEQKDD

-31 PFLRPIRSYVKQKL
+31 PFLKPIRSYVKQKL
-45 AKETIESQAGTKIP
+45 AKETIESQAGTNIP
-59 RVIADEA
+59 RVVAGEA

-109 ALYDAIKTSPADE
+109 ALYDAIKTSPAEE
-122 MLADDWVK
+122 MLADDWLK
-130 FFKSKQ
+130 FFKSKT

-144 SSSIQTEELF
+144 SSSIQMEELF

-159 ELDPKGNL
+159 NVDPQGNL
-167 MGGLLAAAKNINAPI
+167 VGGLLAAAKNINAPI
-182 NRELLLMQVKN
+182 NKELLLSQVKN
-193 NPINRMKLVEFK
+193 NPINKMKLVEFK
-205 APQNFQ
+205 APENFQ
-211 GSIETLENQI
+211 GSIGAVEDQVK
-221 TNVYDT
+221 NVLDT
-227 IRKKYPTALAGDG
+227 IRKKYPGSL
-240 VSGISDLEKALQM
+240 SGISDLEKALQM
-253 VKGIRLSNAQYSG
+253 SKGVRINNAQFSG

-273 VQSLGQMFRGSLK
+273 IQNLGQIFRDGLK

-303 ALKTVNSETEKLVMA
+303 ALKTVNAETEKLVLA

-325 QHNSQELGQYKL
+325 QHNSSEVGQYKL
-337 PGETNPVEMVW
+337 PGETNPIEMVW
-348 YYPEKIPTN
+348 YYPEKIATN
-357 KLSGSHFRIPDVKTS
+357 RSSSSHFRIPDVKTS

-402 DIQQSVFERVKE
+402 DVQQSVFEQVKE
-414 QEMKR
+414 EGKKR
-419 VNPFNREAQAGLL
+419 INPFNKEAQVGLL
-432 IKPREEIQTKI
+432 IKPKEQVKEKI

-455 QEGYQL
+455 EEGNQL
-461 DKLLGEQKIIK
+461 NKLLQEDTIMR
-472 KGLGGAKEES
+472 KGITPQNEISGA
-482 NATDFLPMYDT
+482 DYLPMFDT

-504 ARRAAEQGDQYVAVV
+504 ARRAAEQGNQYVSVV

-531 PGNEIVYGYA
+531 PGNELVYGYA
-541 NGKGIAKKGEAI
+541 NGKGVAKKGEAI
-553 VPEVMRKLANQYK
+553 VPESMRKLANQYR

-575 KSDPDSPFKIIQ
+575 KSDPESPFKVVQ
-587 KKEIIRFDKNPDKF
+587 VKKVKRFDKNPDKF
-601 RDEAKELE
+601 DNAKELE
-609 RFKVDHHTA
+609 EFKVNHHVA
-618 AFKNEEDAKKFLN
+618 AFKNEQDAKAFL
-631 SYGEGGKIEFIPK
+631 SGYGEGGKIEFIPK

-666 FKLYKHT
+666 FKLYKHA

>member
-31 PFLRPIRSYVKQKL
+31 PFLRPVRNFVRQKL
-45 AKETIESQAGTKIP
+45 AKETIESQAGTNTP
-59 RVIADEA
+59 RVVAGEA

-95 LNDRPFESKPMFGS
+95 LNDRSFESKPMFGS

-182 NRELLLMQVKN
+182 NRELLLAQVKN

-205 APQNFQ
+205 APENFQ
-211 GSIETLENQI
+211 GSVNALEDQI
-221 TNVYDT
+221 RSVYDVV
-227 IRKKYPTALAGDG
+227 RKKYPTALEGNQ
-240 VSGISDLEKALQM
+240 VSGISDLQKAIQM
-253 VKGIRLSNAQYSG
+253 VQGVRLNNAQYSG

-273 VQSLGQMFRGSLK
+273 IQSLGQLFRDSLK

-303 ALKTVNSETEKLVMA
+303 ALKTVNAETEKLVMA

-325 QHNSQELGQYKL
+325 QHNSQEVGQYKL

-357 KLSGSHFRIPDVKTS
+357 KLSGNHFRIPDVKTA

-402 DIQQSVFERVKE
+402 DVQQSVYE
-414 QEMKR
+414 QIKDEGKKR
-419 VNPFNREAQAGLL
+419 INPFNREAQAGLL
-432 IKPREEIQTKI
+432 IKPRENIQVKI
-443 NEILKKGMYRTE
+443 NELLKKGMYATE
-455 QEGYQL
+455 DEAYQL
-461 DKLLGEQKIIK
+461 NKLLGEQRLIRTEMAADK
-472 KGLGGAKEES
+472 AT
-482 NATDFLPMYDT
+482 NASDFLPMFDT

-504 ARRAAEQGDQYVAVV
+504 ARRAAEQGNQYVAVV
-519 PVNYISRGKGAI
+519 PVNYISRGKGAL
-531 PGNEIVYGYA
+531 PGNELVYGYA
-541 NGKGIAKKGEAI
+541 NGKGVAKKGEAI
-553 VPEVMRKLANQYK
+553 IPESMRKLANQYK

-575 KSDPDSPFKIIQ
+575 KSDPDSPFKIVQ
-587 KKEIIRFDKNPDKF
+587 VKKVKRFDKNPDRF
-601 RDEAKELE
+601 DDAKELE
-609 RFKVDHHTA
+609 EFKVNHHTA
-618 AFKNEEDAKKFLN
+618 AFKNEEDAKRFLS
-631 SYGEGGKIEFIPK
+631 SYGDGGKIEFIPK

>member
-24 ITALAAL
+24 ITALAAV
-31 PFLRPIRSYVKQKL
+31 PFLKPIRSYVKQKL

-59 RVIADEA
+59 RVVADEA

-76 DKTKINY
+76 DKTKVNY

-109 ALYDAIKTSPADE
+109 ALYDAIKTSPAEE
-122 MLADDWVK
+122 MLADDWLK
-130 FFKSKQ
+130 FFKTKQ
-136 NTKYNDGR
+136 NVKYNDGR
-144 SSSIQTEELF
+144 SASIQMEELF

-159 ELDPKGNL
+159 DLDPKGNL
-167 MGGLLAAAKNINAPI
+167 VGGLLSAAKNINAPI
-182 NRELLLMQVKN
+182 NKELLLAQVKN

-205 APQNFQ
+205 APENFQ
-211 GSIETLENQI
+211 GSIGAIDNQI
-221 TNVYDT
+221 KNVYDT
-227 IRKKYPTALAGDG
+227 VRKKYPEALAGDQ
-240 VSGISDLEKALQM
+240 VSGISDLQKALQM
-253 VKGIRLSNAQYSG
+253 VQGIRINNAQFSG

-273 VQSLGQMFRGSLK
+273 LQSLGQIFRDSLK

-303 ALKTVNSETEKLVMA
+303 ALKTVNAETEKLVMA

-325 QHNSQELGQYKL
+325 QHNSSEIGQYKL

-357 KLSGSHFRIPDVKTS
+357 RLSGSHFRIPDVKTS

-382 YGTRF
+382 YGTRY

-402 DIQQSVFERVKE
+402 DIQQSVFEKVKE
-414 QEMKR
+414 DGMKR
-419 VNPFNREAQAGLL
+419 INPFNKEAEAGLL
-432 IKPREEIQTKI
+432 IKPREELGQKI
-443 NEILKKGMYRTE
+443 NAILKKGMYRTE
-455 QEGYQL
+455 DEGYQL
-461 DKLLGEQKIIK
+461 EKLLGEQRLIK
-472 KGLGGAKEES
+472 KGLAAEKTA

-504 ARRAAEQGDQYVAVV
+504 ARRAAEQGDQWVSVV
-519 PVNYISRGKGAI
+519 PVSYISRGKGAI
-531 PGNEIVYGYA
+531 PGNELVYGYA
-541 NGKGIAKKGEAI
+541 NGKGVAKKGEAI
-553 VPEVMRKLANQYK
+553 VPETMRKLANQYK

-575 KSDPDSPFKIIQ
+575 KSDPESPFKVVQ
-587 KKEIIRFDKNPDKF
+587 VKKVKRFDKNPDKF
-601 RDEAKELE
+601 DDAKELE
-609 RFKVDHHTA
+609 EFKVNHHVA
-618 AFKNEEDAKKFLN
+618 AFKNEQDAKNFL
-631 SYGEGGKIEFIPK
+631 SGYGEGGKIEFIPK
-644 DSPELYDLMYALRV
+644 DNPELYDLMYALRV

>member
-1 MVEQTKKAQEQKDD
+1 MSEQTKKAQEEKDD
-15 TAGLGTLVG
+15 TAGLGTLAG
-24 ITALAAL
+24 ITALAVI
-31 PFLRPIRSYVKQKL
+31 PFIKPVRSYIRQKL
-45 AKETIESQAGTKIP
+45 AKETIESQAGTNTP
-59 RVIADEA
+59 RVVAEQA

-109 ALYDAIKTSPADE
+109 SLYDAIKTSPADE
-122 MLADDWVK
+122 MLADDWLK
-130 FFKSKQ
+130 YFKSKQ

-159 ELDPKGNL
+159 DLDPQGNII
-167 MGGLLAAAKNINAPI
+167 GGLLAAAKNINAPI
-182 NRELLLMQVKN
+182 NKELLLSQVKN

-205 APQNFQ
+205 APENFQ
-211 GSIETLENQI
+211 GSIGAVENQVQ
-221 TNVYDT
+221 NVLDT
-227 IRKKYPTALAGDG
+227 IRKKYPGSL
-240 VSGISDLEKALQM
+240 SGISDLEKALQM
-253 VKGIRLSNAQYSG
+253 TRGVRINNAQFSG

-273 VQSLGQMFRGSLK
+273 IQNLGQIFRDGLK

-303 ALKTVNSETEKLVMA
+303 ALKTVNAETEKLVLA

-325 QHNSQELGQYKL
+325 QHNSSEVGQYKL

-348 YYPEKIPTN
+348 YYPEKIKTN

-372 GESQPLVHAM
+372 SESQPLVHAM

-387 TPKGEKVLSINEIQA
+387 TPRGEKVLSINEIQA
-402 DIQQSVFERVKE
+402 DIQQAVFEKVKE
-414 QEMKR
+414 QGKKR
-419 VNPFNREAQAGLL
+419 INPFNKEGEAGLL
-432 IKPREEIQTKI
+432 LKPKEEIDQKI
-443 NEILKKGMYRTE
+443 NAILKKGMYRTE
-455 QEGYQL
+455 DEGYQL
-461 DKLLGEQKIIK
+461 DKLLGEQKLIRT
-472 KGLGGAKEES
+472 GLGGKEVNV
-482 NATDFLPMYDT
+482 NATDYLPMFDT

-519 PVNYISRGKGAI
+519 PVSYISRGKGAI
-531 PGNEIVYGYA
+531 PGNELVYGYA
-541 NGKGIAKKGEAI
+541 NGKGVAKKGEAI
-553 VPEVMRKLANQYK
+553 IPESMRKLANQYR

-575 KSDPDSPFKIIQ
+575 KSDPESPFKVVQ
-587 KKEIIRFDKNPDKF
+587 VKKVKRFDKNPDKF
-601 RDEAKELE
+601 DEAKELE
-609 RFKVDHHTA
+609 EFKVNHHVA
-618 AFKNEEDAKKFLN
+618 AFKNEQDAKAFL
-631 SYGEGGKIEFIPK
+631 SGYGEGGKVEFIPK
-644 DSPELYDLMYALRV
+644 DSPELYDLMYSLRV

>member
-1 MVEQTKKAQEQKDD
+1 MSEQTKKAQEQKDD

-31 PFLRPIRSYVKQKL
+31 PFLKPIRSYVKQKL
-45 AKETIESQAGTKIP
+45 AKETIESQAGTNIP
-59 RVIADEA
+59 RVVAGEA

-122 MLADDWVK
+122 MLADDWLK
-130 FFKSKQ
+130 FFKSKT

-144 SSSIQTEELF
+144 SSSIQMEELF

-159 ELDPKGNL
+159 NVDPQGNL
-167 MGGLLAAAKNINAPI
+167 VGGLLAAAKNINAPI
-182 NRELLLMQVKN
+182 NKELLLSQVKN
-193 NPINRMKLVEFK
+193 NPINKMKLVEFK
-205 APQNFQ
+205 APENFQ
-211 GSIETLENQI
+211 GSIGAVEDQVK
-221 TNVYDT
+221 NVLDT
-227 IRKKYPTALAGDG
+227 IRKKYPGSL
-240 VSGISDLEKALQM
+240 SGISDLEKALQM
-253 VKGIRLSNAQYSG
+253 SKGVRINNAQFSG

-273 VQSLGQMFRGSLK
+273 IQNLGQIFRDGLK

-303 ALKTVNSETEKLVMA
+303 ALKTVNAETEKLVLA

-325 QHNSQELGQYKL
+325 QHNSSEVGQYKL
-337 PGETNPVEMVW
+337 PGETNPIEMVW
-348 YYPEKIPTN
+348 YYPEKIATN
-357 KLSGSHFRIPDVKTS
+357 RSSSSHFRIPDVKTS

-402 DIQQSVFERVKE
+402 DVQQSVFEQVKE
-414 QEMKR
+414 EGKKR
-419 VNPFNREAQAGLL
+419 INPFNKEAQVGLL
-432 IKPREEIQTKI
+432 IKPKEQVKEKI
-443 NEILKKGMYRTE
+443 NAILKKGMYRTE
-455 QEGYQL
+455 EEGNQL
-461 DKLLGEQKIIK
+461 NKLLQEDTIMR
-472 KGLGGAKEES
+472 KGITPQNETSGA
-482 NATDFLPMYDT
+482 DYLPMFDT

-504 ARRAAEQGDQYVAVV
+504 ARRAAEQGNQYVSVV

-531 PGNEIVYGYA
+531 PGNELVYGYA
-541 NGKGIAKKGEAI
+541 NGKGVAKKGEAI
-553 VPEVMRKLANQYK
+553 VPESMRKLANQYR

-575 KSDPDSPFKIIQ
+575 KSDPESPFKVVQ
-587 KKEIIRFDKNPDKF
+587 VKKVKRFDKNPDKF
-601 RDEAKELE
+601 DNAKELE
-609 RFKVDHHTA
+609 EFKVNHHVA
-618 AFKNEEDAKKFLN
+618 AFKNEQDAKAFL
-631 SYGEGGKIEFIPK
+631 SGYGEGGKIEFIPK